1 MIHILPFIITFQFTF
16 VSVSHYYP
24 DPRQCYGNH
33 LQTASLDMI
42 DTVALRNGTLKWCA
56 LSRDMIYCEH
66 RQTLTKDTTVWR
78 GKYRFGDSIYVSG
91 LGWYV
96 VKDVMNKRF
105 RSKIDILSYTRTG
118 YTKSA
123 IVEIEIKTKRND

>member
-1 MIHILPFIITFQFTF
+1 MTLLPFIITFQFTF

-24 DPRQCYGNH
+24 DVKQCQGDPTI
-33 LQTASLDMI
+33 TADGSKI

-56 LSRDMIYCEH
+56 LSRDMIWCEY

-105 RSKIDILSYTRTG
+105 KSKIDILSFDRVGMTE
-118 YTKSA
+118 SA
-123 IVEIEIKTKRND
+123 IVELNYFSLF

>member
-1 MIHILPFIITFQFTF
+1 MIQLLPFIITFQFTF

-24 DPRQCYGNH
+24 DVKQCQGDPTI
-33 LQTASLDMI
+33 TADGSKI
-42 DTVALRNGTLKWCA
+42 DTVALRNGKLKWCA

-105 RSKIDILSYTRTG
+105 RSKIDILSFERTG

-123 IVEIEIKTKRND
+123 IVEIEIN

>member
-1 MIHILPFIITFQFTF
+1 MMLFKLVLHFHFTF
-16 VSVSHYYP
+16 VAISHYYP
-24 DPRQCYGNH
+24 DVKQCWGDPTI
-33 LQTASLDMI
+33 TADGSKI
-42 DTVALRNGTLKWCA
+42 DTVALRNGQLKWCA
-56 LSRDMIYCEH
+56 LSRDMIWCEY

-105 RSKIDILSYTRTG
+105 RSKIDILSFDRVGMTESSILDIQISF
-118 YTKSA
+118 K
-123 IVEIEIKTKRND
+123 

>member
-1 MIHILPFIITFQFTF
+1 MTLLPFIITFQFTF

-24 DPRQCYGNH
+24 TTAQCDAEP
-33 LQTASLDMI
+33 LITADMSRI
-42 DTVALRNGTLKWCA
+42 DTVALRSGQLKWCA
-56 LSRDMIYCEH
+56 LSRDMIWCEY

-105 RSKIDILSYTRTG
+105 KQKVDILSFERTG

-123 IVEIEIKTKRND
+123 IIEVNYFSLF

>member
-1 MIHILPFIITFQFTF
+1 MTLLPFIITFQFTF

-24 DPRQCYGNH
+24 DPRQCQGDPTI
-33 LQTASLDMI
+33 TADGSKI

-56 LSRDMIYCEH
+56 LSRDMIWCEH

-91 LGWYV
+91 LGWYEV
-96 VKDVMNKRF
+96 RDAMNARWKQ
-105 RSKIDILSYTRTG
+105 KVDILSYTRVGMTE
-118 YTKSA
+118 SA
-123 IVEIEIKTKRND
+123 IVELQIKTK

>member
-1 MIHILPFIITFQFTF
+1 MTLLPFIITFQFTF

-24 DPRQCYGNH
+24 DPRQCQGDPTI
-33 LQTASLDMI
+33 TADGSKI

-56 LSRDMIYCEH
+56 LSRDMIWCEY
-66 RQTLTKDTTVWR
+66 RQTLTKDTTVWS

-105 RSKIDILSYTRTG
+105 KSKIDILSYERTG

-123 IVEIEIKTKRND
+123 ILEIEIN

>member
-1 MIHILPFIITFQFTF
+1 MTLLPFIITFQFTF

-24 DPRQCYGNH
+24 DVKQCWGDPTI
-33 LQTASLDMI
+33 TADGSKI
-42 DTVALRNGTLKWCA
+42 DTVALRNGQLKWCA
-56 LSRDMIYCEH
+56 LSRDMIYCEY
-66 RQTLTKDTTVWR
+66 RQTLTSDTTVWR
-78 GKYRFGDSIYVSG
+78 GKYRFGDSIYVAG

-105 RSKIDILSYTRTG
+105 RSKIDILSFERTG

-123 IVEIEIKTKRND
+123 IVELQIK

>member
-1 MIHILPFIITFQFTF
+1 MTLLPLIFTFQFTF

-24 DPRQCYGNH
+24 SVAQCDAEP
-33 LQTASLDMI
+33 LITADMSRI

-56 LSRDMIYCEH
+56 LSRDMIWCEY

-91 LGWYV
+91 LGWYEV
-96 VKDVMNKRF
+96 HDAMNARWKQ
-105 RSKIDILSYTRTG
+105 KLDILSYTRVGMTE
-118 YTKSA
+118 SA
-123 IVEIEIKTKRND
+123 ILEIKIN

>member
-1 MIHILPFIITFQFTF
+1 VKQCWGDPTITADG
-16 VSVSHYYP
+16 SK
-24 DPRQCYGNH
+24 
-33 LQTASLDMI
+33 I

-78 GKYRFGDSIYVSG
+78 GKYRFGDSIYISG

-105 RSKIDILSYTRTG
+105 RSKIDILSYERTG

-123 IVEIEIKTKRND
+123 IVEIEIK

>member
-1 MIHILPFIITFQFTF
+1 MTLLPFIITFQFTF

-24 DPRQCYGNH
+24 DVKQCWGNPTI
-33 LQTASLDMI
+33 TADGSKI
-42 DTVALRNGTLKWCA
+42 DTVALRNGMLKWCA
-56 LSRDMIYCEH
+56 LSRDMIWCEY

-96 VKDVMNKRF
+96 VKDVMNARW
-105 RSKIDILSYTRTG
+105 RQKIDILSFDRVGMTE
-118 YTKSA
+118 SA
-123 IVEIEIKTKRND
+123 IVELNYFSLF

>member
-1 MIHILPFIITFQFTF
+1 MTLLPFIITFQFTF
-16 VSVSHYYP
+16 VSISHYYP
-24 DPRQCYGNH
+24 TTAQCDAEP
-33 LQTASLDMI
+33 LITADMSRI
-42 DTVALRNGTLKWCA
+42 DTVALRNGQLKWCA

-105 RSKIDILSYTRTG
+105 RNKLDILSYTRVGITESVIIDVDISLS
-118 YTKSA
+118 Y
-123 IVEIEIKTKRND
+123 